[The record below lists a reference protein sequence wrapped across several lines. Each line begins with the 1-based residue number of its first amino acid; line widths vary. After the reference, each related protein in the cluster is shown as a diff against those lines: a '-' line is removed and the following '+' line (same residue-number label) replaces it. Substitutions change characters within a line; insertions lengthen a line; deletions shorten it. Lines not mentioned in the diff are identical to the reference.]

1 MKRVTE
7 ESERASIR
15 LNIKKQKQKQTK
27 PKIMASGPITIWQ
40 IEGEKVKIVTDFLFL
55 GSKSLQTVTAAMKSD
70 NCFLAGKQ

>member
-7 ESERASIR
+7 ESERASKR
-15 LNIKKQKQKQTK
+15 LNIKKQKQNKTK